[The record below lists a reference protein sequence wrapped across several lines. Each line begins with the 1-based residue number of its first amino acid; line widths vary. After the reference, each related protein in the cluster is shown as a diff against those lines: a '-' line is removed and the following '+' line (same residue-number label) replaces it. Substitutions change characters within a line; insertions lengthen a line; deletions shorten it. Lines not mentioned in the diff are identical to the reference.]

1 MRCDCNHGGNLII
14 LLLRFDGIFRDY
26 LGFSSKPER
35 KINKNKTEI
44 IEKEEAVSPVMVHKT
59 SDNNV
64 YSCDYSSI
72 RTNNTQTVNR

>member
-44 IEKEEAVSPVMVHKT
+44 IEKRGSGF
-59 SDNNV
+59 
-64 YSCDYSSI
+64 SS
-72 RTNNTQTVNR
+72 NGPQNQ